1 MSAGAGSK
9 WDQFGISDT
18 LANELRRMED
28 ARLGWMKHLQPYLSI
43 AEEARK
49 VDEASKYAMYVG
61 QSAALQNAKQLLDQQ
76 DHFKRM
82 LDPIADIRKQYALD
96 PNLQRMID
104 VATKPAWLSDELART
119 FKDVGQVS
127 ALAAMEDG
135 IQASLRHAREALA
148 VTSVSSQISQ
158 MMKSF
163 QIVNKQWEIPKG
175 LVESVGAV
183 KALQESV
190 GRLTMPVIDWSSAAT
205 LARLLGEEGIEA
217 QLAALGI
224 QADGTL
230 LEAGEETTEQ
240 ENGIGLSQKAME
252 LMALI
257 SFIAVF
263 LIPYLQELSSAK
275 WQGKID
281 SEHAAHRQLLEK
293 QGRQLEALSR
303 LVEKAIE
310 KETKI
315 ANDRFVVLDRV
326 ATVRYEPE
334 NGSLVLSKLFPREV
348 VKPLAEQGK
357 WIQIEYYDWLRQQDY
372 RGWALKKYFKR
383 VPATYAHNDQLE
395 DDELRQQAEARLND
409 GQQPIKVN
417 LNDL

>member
-1 MSAGAGSK
+1 MNAGSGSK
-9 WDQFGISDT
+9 WDQFGISGT

-43 AEEARK
+43 AEEVHKINKATNS
-49 VDEASKYAMYVG
+49 ALHAG
-61 QSAALQNAKQLLDQQ
+61 QLVALQNAKQLLDQQ

-82 LDPIADIRKQYALD
+82 LAPIADIRKQYALD

-104 VATKPAWLSDELART
+104 AAAKPAWLSDELART
-119 FKDVGQVS
+119 LKATGQVS
-127 ALAAMEDG
+127 AVAAMEEG

-148 VTSVSSQISQ
+148 VTSASSQISPL
-158 MMKSF
+158 MKSF
-163 QIVNKQWEIPKG
+163 QDAHKRWEVPRE
-175 LVESVGAV
+175 LVKSVGAI

-190 GRLTMPVIDWSSAAT
+190 GRLTMPVIDWPSAAT

-230 LEAGEETTEQ
+230 LEVGEETTEQ
-240 ENGIGLSQKAME
+240 ENGIGLSRKAME
-252 LMALI
+252 LMALL
-257 SFIAVF
+257 SFIAAF
-263 LIPYLQELSSAK
+263 LIPYLQELSSDK
-275 WQGKID
+275 WQ
-281 SEHAAHRQLLEK
+281 EK
-293 QGRQLEALSR
+293 QERQLEALSR

-326 ATVRYEPE
+326 TTVRSDPE
-334 NGSLVLSKLFPREV
+334 NGSLIVSKLFPREV

-395 DDELRQQAEARLND
+395 DEELRQQAEARLND

>member
-9 WDQFGISDT
+9 WDQFGISGT

-28 ARLGWMKHLQPYLSI
+28 ARLGWIKHLQPYLSI
-43 AEEARK
+43 AEEVHKINKATN
-49 VDEASKYAMYVG
+49 AALYVG
-61 QSAALQNAKQLLDQQ
+61 QLAALQNAKQLLDQQ
-76 DHFKRM
+76 DYFKRM
-82 LDPIADIRKQYALD
+82 LDPIADIRNQYALD

-104 VATKPAWLSDELART
+104 VATKPAWLSDELAST

-127 ALAAMEDG
+127 ALATMEKG

-148 VTSVSSQISQ
+148 VTSASSQISQ

-163 QIVNKQWEIPKG
+163 QIVNKQWEIPNG
-175 LVESVGAV
+175 LVESVGAL

-190 GRLTMPVIDWSSAAT
+190 GRLTIPVIDWSSAAT
-205 LARLLGEEGIEA
+205 LARLLGKEGIET

-224 QADGTL
+224 RADGTL
-230 LEAGEETTEQ
+230 LEVGEETAEQ
-240 ENGIGLSQKAME
+240 ENGIGFME
-252 LMALI
+252 LLTLL
-257 SFIAVF
+257 SFIATF
-263 LIPYLQELSSAK
+263 LIPYLQELSSDK
-275 WQGKID
+275 WQGKTD
-281 SEHAAHRQLLEK
+281 SELAVHRQLLEK
-293 QGRQLEALSR
+293 QEQQLIALSR
-303 LVEKAIE
+303 LVEKSIE
-310 KETKI
+310 KEVKR
-315 ANDRFVVLDRV
+315 ANDRFVVLGRV
-326 ATVRYEPE
+326 TTVRSDPE
-334 NGSLVLSKLFPREV
+334 NGSLIVSKLFPREV

-395 DDELRQQAEARLND
+395 DEELRQQAEARLND

>member
-18 LANELRRMED
+18 LASELRRMED
-28 ARLGWMKHLQPYLSI
+28 ARLGWIKHLQPYLSI
-43 AEEARK
+43 AEEVHKINKATNS
-49 VDEASKYAMYVG
+49 ALHVG
-61 QSAALQNAKQLLDQQ
+61 QLAALQNAKQLLDQQ

-82 LDPIADIRKQYALD
+82 LDPIADIRKQFALD

-119 FKDVGQVS
+119 LKDVGQVS

-148 VTSVSSQISQ
+148 VTSASSQISQ

-205 LARLLGEEGIEA
+205 LARLLGKEGIEA

-230 LEAGEETTEQ
+230 LEVGEDTAAQ
-240 ENGIGLSQKAME
+240 ENGIGFME
-252 LMALI
+252 LLTLL
-257 SFIAVF
+257 SFIATF
-263 LIPYLQELSSAK
+263 LIPYLQELSSDK
-275 WQGKID
+275 WQGKTD
-281 SEHAAHRQLLEK
+281 SELAVHRQLLEK
-293 QGRQLEALSR
+293 QERQLEALSR

-310 KETKI
+310 KKTKR

-326 ATVRYEPE
+326 ATVRSEPE

-372 RGWALKKYFKR
+372 QGWALKKYFKR

-395 DDELRQQAEARLND
+395 DEELRQQAETRLND

>member
-9 WDQFGISDT
+9 WDQFGISGT

-49 VDEASKYAMYVG
+49 VDEASRSAMYVG
-61 QSAALQNAKQLLDQQ
+61 QSVALQHAQQLLIQQ

-96 PNLQRMID
+96 PNLQRLID
-104 VATKPAWLSDELART
+104 VATKPAWLGDGLTRT
-119 FKDVGQVS
+119 VKVAGQIN
-127 ALAAMEDG
+127 AFAAMEEG

-148 VTSVSSQISQ
+148 MTSASSQISLL
-158 MMKSF
+158 MKSY
-163 QIVNKQWEIPKG
+163 QDAHKHWEIPRG

-205 LARLLGEEGIEA
+205 LAKLLGEEGIEA

-230 LEAGEETTEQ
+230 LEVGEETTEQ
-240 ENGIGLSQKAME
+240 ENGIGLME
-252 LMALI
+252 LLTLL
-257 SFIAVF
+257 SFIAAF
-263 LIPYLQELSSAK
+263 LIPYLQELSSDK
-275 WQGKID
+275 WQGKTD
-281 SEHAAHRQLLEK
+281 SELAVHRQLLEK
-293 QGRQLEALSR
+293 QEQQLIALSR

-310 KETKI
+310 KKTKR
-315 ANDRFVVLDRV
+315 ANDRFVVLDRMT
-326 ATVRYEPE
+326 TVRSDPE
-334 NGSLVLSKLFPREV
+334 NGSSIVSKLFPREV

-357 WIQIEYYDWLRQQDY
+357 WIQIEYYDWLRQQNY

-383 VPATYAHNDQLE
+383 VPAAYTHRDQLE
-395 DDELRQQAEARLND
+395 DEELRQQAEARLND

>member
-9 WDQFGISDT
+9 WDQFGISGT

-28 ARLGWMKHLQPYLSI
+28 ARLGWIKHLQPYLSI
-43 AEEARK
+43 AEEVHKINKATN
-49 VDEASKYAMYVG
+49 AALYVG
-61 QSAALQNAKQLLDQQ
+61 QLAALQNAKQLLDQQ
-76 DHFKRM
+76 DYFKRM

-127 ALAAMEDG
+127 ALATMEKG

-148 VTSVSSQISQ
+148 VTSASSQISQ

-190 GRLTMPVIDWSSAAT
+190 GKLTMPVIDWSSAAT
-205 LARLLGEEGIEA
+205 LARLLGKEGIET

-224 QADGTL
+224 RADGTL
-230 LEAGEETTEQ
+230 LEVGEETAEQ
-240 ENGIGLSQKAME
+240 ENGIGFME
-252 LMALI
+252 LLTLL
-257 SFIAVF
+257 SFIATF
-263 LIPYLQELSSAK
+263 LIPYLQELSSDK
-275 WQGKID
+275 WQGKTD
-281 SEHAAHRQLLEK
+281 SELAVHRQLLEK
-293 QGRQLEALSR
+293 QEQQLIALSR
-303 LVEKAIE
+303 LVERSIE
-310 KETKI
+310 KEVKR
-315 ANDRFVVLDRV
+315 ANDRFVVLGRV
-326 ATVRYEPE
+326 TTVRSDPE
-334 NGSLVLSKLFPREV
+334 NGSLIVSKLFPREV

-383 VPATYAHNDQLE
+383 VPATYAYNDQLE
-395 DDELRQQAEARLND
+395 DEELRQQAEARLND

>member
-9 WDQFGISDT
+9 WDQFGISGT

-28 ARLGWMKHLQPYLSI
+28 ARLGWIKHLQPYLSI
-43 AEEARK
+43 AEEVHKINKATN
-49 VDEASKYAMYVG
+49 AALYVG
-61 QSAALQNAKQLLDQQ
+61 QLAALQNAKQLLDQQ
-76 DHFKRM
+76 DYFKQM
-82 LDPIADIRKQYALD
+82 LDPIADIRKQYAFD

-104 VATKPAWLSDELART
+104 VATKPAWLSDELAST

-127 ALAAMEDG
+127 ALATMEKG

-148 VTSVSSQISQ
+148 VTSASSQISQ

-163 QIVNKQWEIPKG
+163 QIVNKQWEIPNG
-175 LVESVGAV
+175 LVESVGAL

-190 GRLTMPVIDWSSAAT
+190 GRLTIPVIDWSSAAT
-205 LARLLGEEGIEA
+205 LARLLGKEGIET

-224 QADGTL
+224 RADGTL
-230 LEAGEETTEQ
+230 LEVGEETAEQ
-240 ENGIGLSQKAME
+240 ENGIGFME
-252 LMALI
+252 LLTLL
-257 SFIAVF
+257 SFIATF
-263 LIPYLQELSSAK
+263 LIPYLQELSSDK
-275 WQGKID
+275 WQGKTD
-281 SEHAAHRQLLEK
+281 SELAVHRQLLEK
-293 QGRQLEALSR
+293 QEQQLIALSR
-303 LVEKAIE
+303 LVEKSIE
-310 KETKI
+310 KEVKR
-315 ANDRFVVLDRV
+315 ANDRFVVLGRV
-326 ATVRYEPE
+326 TIVRSDPE
-334 NGSLVLSKLFPREV
+334 NGSLIVSKLFPREV

-395 DDELRQQAEARLND
+395 DEELRQQAEARLND

>member
-1 MSAGAGSK
+1 MSTGAGSK
-9 WDQFGISDT
+9 RDQFGISGT

-43 AEEARK
+43 AEEVHKINKATN
-49 VDEASKYAMYVG
+49 AAMYVG
-61 QSAALQNAKQLLDQQ
+61 QSVALQNAKRLLDQQ

-82 LDPIADIRKQYALD
+82 LDPITDIRKQYALD

-104 VATKPAWLSDELART
+104 VATKPAWLSNELAHT
-119 FKDVGQVS
+119 FKDVGQVR
-127 ALAAMEDG
+127 ALAAMEEG

-148 VTSVSSQISQ
+148 VTSASSQISQ
-158 MMKSF
+158 MMKPF

-230 LEAGEETTEQ
+230 LEVGEDTAVQ
-240 ENGIGLSQKAME
+240 KNGIGFME
-252 LMALI
+252 LLTLL
-257 SFIAVF
+257 SFIAAF
-263 LIPYLQELSSAK
+263 LIPYLQELSSDK
-275 WQGKID
+275 WQEKTD
-281 SEHAAHRQLLEK
+281 SELAVHRQLLEK
-293 QGRQLEALSR
+293 QEQQLMALSK

-310 KETKI
+310 KETKR

-326 ATVRYEPE
+326 ATVRSEPE

-395 DDELRQQAEARLND
+395 DEELRQQAEARLND